1 MTTPQKPQQ
10 FGICS
15 WSTHART
22 PDELMDRLD
31 KLGLKKVQLHMTP
44 VWQDPTVWGD
54 VQKRLND
61 KGYQI
66 VSGMFGSVGEDY
78 SSLESIRK
86 TGGVVPDQHWEG
98 NWNIVQNTARVSQKM
113 GLDLVSTHAG
123 FLPDDANDP
132 NFKKLVDRISQI
144 ASCFKDHGLTLV
156 FETGQE
162 TADTLWQF
170 LDALVANGAKNVGVN
185 FDPANMIL
193 YAKGDPV
200 ASLKRLMP
208 RVKQV
213 HIKDAVKTQE
223 PGTWGKEVAI
233 GDGDVDW
240 KAFLA
245 ALAEGDYTGDLVI
258 EREAGEDR
266 VGDVRLA
273 VERLTAL
280 M

>member
-1 MTTPQKPQQ
+1 MTSPQKPQQ

-15 WSTHART
+15 WSTHAKS

-44 VWQDPTVWGD
+44 VWENPAVWGD
-54 VQKRLND
+54 VHKRLTD
-61 KGYQI
+61 KGYKI

-78 SSLESIRK
+78 STLESIRK

-98 NWNIVQNTARVSQKM
+98 NWKIVQNTAKVAKQM
-113 GLDLVSTHAG
+113 GVPLVSTHAG
-123 FLPDDANDP
+123 FLPEDP
-132 NFKKLVDRISQI
+132 NDASFRKLVDRISQI
-144 ASCFKDHGLTLV
+144 AGCFKDHGLTLL

-162 TADTLWQF
+162 TADTLSRF
-170 LDALVANGAKNVGVN
+170 LDALNANGAQNVGVN

-213 HIKDAVKTQE
+213 HIKDARKTAT
-223 PGTWGKEVAI
+223 PGTWGAETAI
-233 GDGDVDW
+233 GDGEVDW

-245 ALAEGDYTGDLVI
+245 ALAEGDYKGDLVI

-273 VERLTAL
+273 VERLTKL